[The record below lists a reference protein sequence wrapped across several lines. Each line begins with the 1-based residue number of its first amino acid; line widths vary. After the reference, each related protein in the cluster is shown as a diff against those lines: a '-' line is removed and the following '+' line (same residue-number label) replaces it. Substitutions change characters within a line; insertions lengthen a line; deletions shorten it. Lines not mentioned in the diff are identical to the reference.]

1 MEEALGESME
11 EQEIRLVPAPAR
23 TALPPE
29 RVRWR
34 CRIEDLPFQTT
45 ADLVACEEIIGQRR
59 AVDAIRQ
66 GLEIRSPGY
75 NIFVAGLTGTGKTTT
90 IKQILEEIDR
100 SPIVPGDK
108 CYVNNFRD
116 PDRPIYLSL
125 PPGRGRELKRDMGE
139 LVESLTRD
147 IPRLFESEAFKNR
160 RHSLIENYGGQE
172 QTIVKQLEGVL
183 AKEKF
188 ALIRVEMGPISKL
201 EIVYMLKGEP
211 VRMEDLPQKAPDMK
225 PEQVAAIR
233 KRHQELSLQLTD
245 ALKKS
250 RDLAREARRRVKELE
265 HEFAREVIDGVIE
278 DLIEK
283 YPYPKLTAFFE
294 EVQQHILG
302 HLENFSPDEDSEE
315 VETEPFRVYKVNVIV
330 DNSEARSAPI
340 VIEKTPTFKNL
351 FGSIEREPESSGL
364 AGRSDF
370 MLIKGGSV
378 LQADGGYLVFNL
390 LDAAQEPAVWP
401 MLKRTLK
408 NCSLTIQSYD
418 AIQLFSGSALKP
430 EPIDLTLKVVVVGD
444 HLLYHMLYSYEE
456 EFSKIFKVKAEFDS
470 MIPRDAGAVEQY
482 ARFICKL
489 CNDEELPHF
498 DRGAVASVV
507 EEGVR
512 DTGRSD
518 RISTRFSD
526 IADLIRESAYWAR
539 SESAAVVQAEHVDRA
554 LVARR
559 RRVDLIEEKAREMFT
574 DGTVL
579 LRTAG
584 DEVGVVN
591 GLSIF
596 DAGDHVFGQPA
607 RISAQ
612 TGMGRAGIIN
622 IEREAEMSGKT
633 HNKGVLI
640 LEGYLRSRFAQDKP
654 LSMSASI
661 CFEQSYSSVD
671 GDSASSSELYAILS
685 SLAGVP
691 IHQYLAV
698 TGSVNQHGEVQ
709 PIGGVNEKVEG
720 FFDVC
725 AARGLNG
732 REGVLI
738 PALNESDLM
747 LRKDIVDAVG
757 EGRFHLFPVRT
768 IDDGLEVLTGVRA
781 GDRQADGRFEEG
793 TINFLVDE
801 RLAELA
807 EGLREYG
814 EPDAPEEA
822 GGGGSPR
829 EPEGE

>member
-1 MEEALGESME
+1 
-11 EQEIRLVPAPAR
+11 
-23 TALPPE
+23 
-29 RVRWR
+29 
-34 CRIEDLPFQTT
+34 
-45 ADLVACEEIIGQRR
+45 
-59 AVDAIRQ
+59 
-66 GLEIRSPGY
+66 
-75 NIFVAGLTGTGKTTT
+75 
-90 IKQILEEIDR
+90 
-100 SPIVPGDK
+100 
-108 CYVNNFRD
+108 
-116 PDRPIYLSL
+116 
-125 PPGRGRELKRDMGE
+125 
-139 LVESLTRD
+139 
-147 IPRLFESEAFKNR
+147 
-160 RHSLIENYGGQE
+160 
-172 QTIVKQLEGVL
+172 
-183 AKEKF
+183 
-188 ALIRVEMGPISKL
+188 
-201 EIVYMLKGEP
+201 
-211 VRMEDLPQKAPDMK
+211 
-225 PEQVAAIR
+225 
-233 KRHQELSLQLTD
+233 
-245 ALKKS
+245 
-250 RDLAREARRRVKELE
+250 
-265 HEFAREVIDGVIE
+265 
-278 DLIEK
+278 
-283 YPYPKLTAFFE
+283 
-294 EVQQHILG
+294 
-302 HLENFSPDEDSEE
+302 
-315 VETEPFRVYKVNVIV
+315 
-330 DNSEARSAPI
+330 
-340 VIEKTPTFKNL
+340 
-351 FGSIEREPESSGL
+351 
-364 AGRSDF
+364 
-370 MLIKGGSV
+370 
-378 LQADGGYLVFNL
+378 
-390 LDAAQEPAVWP
+390 
-401 MLKRTLK
+401 
-408 NCSLTIQSYD
+408 
-418 AIQLFSGSALKP
+418 
-430 EPIDLTLKVVVVGD
+430 
-444 HLLYHMLYSYEE
+444 
-456 EFSKIFKVKAEFDS
+456 
-470 MIPRDAGAVEQY
+470 
-482 ARFICKL
+482 
-489 CNDEELPHF
+489 
-498 DRGAVASVV
+498 
-507 EEGVR
+507 
-512 DTGRSD
+512 
-518 RISTRFSD
+518 
-526 IADLIRESAYWAR
+526 
-539 SESAAVVQAEHVDRA
+539 
-554 LVARR
+554 
-559 RRVDLIEEKAREMFT
+559 MFT